1 MSNTNY
7 SGERF
12 IPEMN
17 DPELE
22 IEHLE
27 RYYAVQKLVSD
38 MEVLDA
44 ACGEGYGSS
53 ILAEKAKSVTSVD
66 IDQETILA
74 ASEKYKSIKNLHFYQ
89 GSIANLSM
97 IETASKDI
105 VVSFETIEH
114 VSRELQQAFLKE
126 IKRILRPNGFVV
138 MSTPDK
144 KEYTDR
150 YQFHNKFHVA
160 EFYVD
165 EFITFLNQE
174 FKNLKLYNQYLEVA
188 SFIDQSDVDREEILF
203 VKDSNKYNPIGKY
216 VIAVA
221 GNKALPETSLSAAF
235 MHHRAEYL
243 PTLDELNYCR
253 KEALTCRKKVEKLD
267 ECLNENKLQK
277 EELDRRAVE
286 LDKRMQ
292 LINKLEANVQ
302 ALENVSK
309 QQLEEMDRRA
319 AELDKRMQLINELEA
334 KIQVLE
340 NGSKQQLEEL
350 DRRAVELDKR
360 MQLINE
366 LEREKQDI
374 ENNSNLQNEELKK
387 EIQKLKDEG
396 QQQKEE
402 LDNRMNLI
410 NHLGDLKAKAE
421 TELEILKGK
430 FDDNSKYLDKIHAM
444 NLKEIIKWYISR
456 HK

>member
-27 RYYAVQKLVSD
+27 RYYAVQKLVSGMD
-38 MEVLDA
+38 VLDA
-44 ACGEGYGSS
+44 ACGEGYGSN
-53 ILAEKAKSVTSVD
+53 ILAEKAKSVTSID

-74 ASEKYKSIKNLHFYQ
+74 ASEKYKSVKNLCFYQ

-126 IKRILRPNGFVV
+126 IKRILRPDGFVV

-165 EFITFLNQE
+165 EFVSYLNQE
-174 FKNLKLYNQYLEVA
+174 FRNIKLYNQYLEVA
-188 SFIDQSDVDREEILF
+188 SFIDQDAVDREEILF
-203 VKDSNKYNPIGKY
+203 VKDSTKYNPVGKY

-221 GNKALPETSLSAAF
+221 GNCKLPTISLSAAF

-267 ECLNENKLQK
+267 ECLNESKLQK

-292 LINKLEANVQ
+292 LINELEGKIQ
-302 ALENVSK
+302 GLENDSR
-309 QQLEEMDRRA
+309 QQKA
-319 AELDKRMQLINELEA
+319 
-334 KIQVLE
+334 
-340 NGSKQQLEEL
+340 EL

-366 LEREKQDI
+366 LERKNQGL
-374 ENNSNLQNEELKK
+374 ENNSEMQSNELEHRAIELEKRMDLINSLGNR
-387 EIQKLKDEG
+387 IQTLENDSE
-396 QQQKEE
+396 QQKVE
-402 LDNRMNLI
+402 LEKCTDLI
-410 NHLGDLKAKAE
+410 NHLEKYKFEAE
-421 TELEILKGK
+421 
-430 FDDNSKYLDKIHAM
+430 SKITDFSEKMNAIYSM
-444 NLKEIIKWYISR
+444 NLKETIKWYLR
-456 HK
+456 GRK

>member
-1 MSNTNY
+1 MSDTNY

-27 RYYAVQKLVSD
+27 RYYAVQRLVGGLD
-38 MEVLDA
+38 VLDA

-53 ILAEKAKSVTSVD
+53 ILAEKAKSVTSID
-66 IDQETILA
+66 IDQDTITA
-74 ASEKYKSIKNLHFYQ
+74 AREKYKNYKNLNFYQ
-89 GSIANLSM
+89 GSIAELSM
-97 IETASKDI
+97 VETASKDV

-126 IKRILRPNGFVV
+126 IKRILKPTGIVV

-150 YQFHNKFHVA
+150 YQFHNKFHIA

-165 EFITFLNQE
+165 EFVSFLNQE
-174 FKNLKLYNQYLEVA
+174 FQNVKLYNQYLEVA
-188 SFIDQSDVDREEILF
+188 SFIDQDTVDREEILF
-203 VKDSNKYNPIGKY
+203 VKDSTKYNPVGKY

-221 GNKALPETSLSAAF
+221 GNCELPTISLSAAF

-267 ECLNENKLQK
+267 ECLNESKLQK
-277 EELDRRAVE
+277 EELDRRA
-286 LDKRMQ
+286 
-292 LINKLEANVQ
+292 I
-302 ALENVSK
+302 
-309 QQLEEMDRRA
+309 
-319 AELDKRMQLINELEA
+319 ELDKRMQLINELES
-334 KIQVLE
+334 KIQGLE
-340 NGSKQQLEEL
+340 NNSRQQKDEL

-366 LEREKQDI
+366 LERKIQSL
-374 ENNSNLQNEELKK
+374 ENVSANQSNELDRRAVELDKRMDLINSLENK
-387 EIQKLKDEG
+387 IQTMERDSE
-396 QQQKEE
+396 QQKEE
-402 LDNRMNLI
+402 LEKHLALI
-410 NHLGDLKAKAE
+410 EHLEKIKFEAESKITDLNEKM
-421 TELEILKGK
+421 
-430 FDDNSKYLDKIHAM
+430 DVIHAM
-444 NLKEIIKWYISR
+444 NLKETIKWYIRR